1 MKPELAKITAP
12 SERVQK
18 LRKYYSEN
26 SAMVLD
32 RTLAPWKCS
41 HSRLLYAEGWA
52 KNADAPTVVFRRSM
66 AEKYM
71 LENTKP
77 VICAGELIAGQPN
90 FAAFNKDETEKD
102 RYYTDLLRDGAFR
115 NHAAEPTIW
124 RSTTQSCFL
133 LASRA

>member
-71 LENTKP
+71 LENLDIEEIKQILQCKTK
-77 VICAGELIAGQPN
+77 ITKDDLTNKIAEMRM
-90 FAAFNKDETEKD
+90 AK
-102 RYYTDLLRDGAFR
+102 
-115 NHAAEPTIW
+115 
-124 RSTTQSCFL
+124 
-133 LASRA
+133 